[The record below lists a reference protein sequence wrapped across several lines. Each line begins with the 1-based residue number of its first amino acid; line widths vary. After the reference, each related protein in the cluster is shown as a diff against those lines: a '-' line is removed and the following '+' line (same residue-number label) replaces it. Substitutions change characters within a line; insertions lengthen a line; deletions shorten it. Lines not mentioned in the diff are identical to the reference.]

1 MNGNAETLDL
11 FDDHVEVPEVAI
23 SAKSEVDID
32 ALNVSPRSVASVDA
46 PSPPA
51 RRWRPDPVR
60 HSCPACGAWNW
71 WSAGNGWTCRV
82 CHPPA
87 DPRGVT
93 ATCFMSR
100 GIELIALY
108 PEGEPDEA

>member
-1 MNGNAETLDL
+1 MNGDTETLDL
-11 FDDHVEVPEVAI
+11 FETP
-23 SAKSEVDID
+23 
-32 ALNVSPRSVASVDA
+32 ALNVSPRSVESTAA
-46 PSPPA
+46 PVTPA
-51 RRWRPDPVR
+51 RRWQPLPVA
-60 HSCPACGAWNW
+60 HPCPACGAWNW

-108 PEGEPDEA
+108 AEGEPDEA